1 MIIITTTL
9 AKKDGTI
16 LQVVFLHFPPT
27 TRYSLL
33 HFIPPF
39 SEKKANSSI
48 SKKLFY
54 SKTKRTKSFASI
66 HKMLKLTYSE
76 TQLQTQF
83 GEVKNETNNAA
94 CLNIP
99 RYFPTLP

>member
-16 LQVVFLHFPPT
+16 LQVVFIQFPPT
-27 TRYSLL
+27 RYSL

-39 SEKKANSSI
+39 SEKRLI
-48 SKKLFY
+48 HHYQKKLFY

-66 HKMLKLTYSE
+66 HKMLKFTYSE
-76 TQLQTQF
+76 TQFQTQF
-83 GEVKNETNNAA
+83 GEVKNETYNAA
-94 CLNIP
+94 CLKT
-99 RYFPTLP
+99 YFRTLP